1 MLTKDKIID
10 RLTKLNH
17 GRFVFKCVG
26 TEEDFVRT
34 YAEFKKYHLSLQNKK
49 GNLALRHYWNDIL
62 GKKYR
67 EFIKNCYLKQIW

>member
-1 MLTKDKIID
+1 MLTKDEIID

-34 YAEFKKYHLSLQNKK
+34 YVNYKKFQFSLQNKK
-49 GNLALRHYWNDIL
+49 GDGNMRLYWN
-62 GKKYR
+62 GKLISKR
-67 EFIKNCYLKQIW
+67 LEFTKHCNFKMIW